1 MNLLCNHCGIK
12 AQTLQDAVIGKN
24 KTQQHLLW
32 ITVKT
37 RHLLFKLSQL
47 NKKSQKYGQHSLFN
61 LCAVLSNVMTSCAD
75 LPRTFIAPLSSVEEG

>member
-37 RHLLFKLSQL
+37 RYLLFKLSQL
-47 NKKSQKYGQHSLFN
+47 NKKSQKYGQQDWKPVTQACLYACFMMHSSPTDF
-61 LCAVLSNVMTSCAD
+61 
-75 LPRTFIAPLSSVEEG
+75 SVSLTGLL